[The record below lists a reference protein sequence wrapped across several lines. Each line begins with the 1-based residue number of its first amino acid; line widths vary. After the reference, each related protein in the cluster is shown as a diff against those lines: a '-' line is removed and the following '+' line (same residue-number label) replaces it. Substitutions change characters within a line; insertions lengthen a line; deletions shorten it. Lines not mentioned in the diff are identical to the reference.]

1 MKILSVR
8 LENLNSLRGKHFI
21 DFTDPAFASGLFAIT
36 GPTGAGKST
45 VLDAICLALFH
56 RTPRQDNVSQGQ
68 NELMSTGLGE
78 CSAEVEFATG
88 GKGYRATWTQHR
100 SRKTADGALQPPK
113 ASLSDLD
120 GNLLT
125 ERAGQTELA
134 ISTVL
139 GLSFD
144 QFSRSVLLAQG
155 GFDAFL
161 KARDNERA
169 ELLEKLTGTEVYGEI
184 SKAVHERNR
193 EQAEGLRLLRGQ
205 QGNITLMGEEEL
217 ALVQTALE
225 EAQTAHASLEV
236 QRKGADVALQWL
248 KALEGLVA
256 SVERAVADLAQV
268 EQESQVAQP
277 QLGVL
282 ALGEKAEPFRSAHEG
297 LLRAHA
303 HQSTCQQHLKGLRDT
318 HIETAEV
325 HRTATWRALSCSQG
339 MLKAS
344 QEALDRHKLAIG
356 RVGDETVSLGV
367 DSRLGEN
374 LVAWRQLDKAVSVCV
389 SQWQEDK
396 GNAATATEAV
406 KFAEQRIVEARA
418 FAEQKSAQL
427 QETTVALESAQRELA
442 QAQGGKTRDDVLSE
456 VHRLQARRGS
466 LEALKPIFARRG
478 RATEQHAATT
488 ERLDREKASE
498 PGLKAT
504 SDRLLNELG
513 AAKTLRTTLNTA
525 VDQARHIRSLAEER
539 DGLAPGAPCPLCG
552 SSEHPAIDQYKEVDP
567 APFEQQLRI
576 QEGIVEALD
585 GQLAQARAE
594 HQGCQA
600 RLANAEGELATQA
613 DGMAATEAE
622 WSDAC
627 LALEV
632 NPDNDEELEDLIQG
646 AVGVHAKADQ
656 LRGLVIQRE
665 GLVSTAKLTCEAA
678 TAAHRGAA
686 EQLSLREASRIAA
699 AKAETE
705 ARGRVDQAATRVEH
719 ARDELREALPGA
731 VLPANMTQWL
741 VDQGAVWT
749 RYGELSA
756 QHTQLQEQLPT
767 LQHEGANAGE
777 SAKRWMQAW
786 ERGEWGEP
794 APIEVPPDRF
804 ARSVQEVE
812 TAAAALM
819 RLTGQLQAGEQQLE
833 QAEATTLSAAQEW
846 VGAVD
851 ASGFSSREELV
862 GAFLAPAELERL
874 REVRNCLE
882 RRRVQAQAVHVER
895 SAQLAAHREDP
906 KTDKLK
912 GEVQAELDRLT
923 AEAGALQG
931 QVIHHATCLQ
941 TDRELRQTWTGL
953 LAQIE
958 IAQRDH
964 DDWQH
969 LNGLVGSAN
978 GQLFRRFAQGLTL
991 DRLVY
996 LANKHLRSLDG
1007 GHFSVARG
1015 ATDLGLVVEDAW
1027 DAGARRDASTLSGG
1041 ESFLVS
1047 LALALGLS
1055 DLVSQNIQIDSFFLD
1070 EGFGTLDP
1078 DALAQAMDA
1087 IESLNASGKLIGVIS
1102 HVDAVKDR
1110 IPVQI
1115 KVVPT
1120 SRPGSSRL
1128 ELPVLG

>member
-8 LENLNSLRGKHFI
+8 LENLNSLRGKHLI
-21 DFTDPAFASGLFAIT
+21 NFTDPAFASGLFAIT

-56 RTPRQDNVSQGQ
+56 RTPRQENVSQGQ
-68 NELMSTGLGE
+68 NELMSTGMGE

-100 SRKTADGALQPPK
+100 SRRATDGTLQPPK

-125 ERAGQTELA
+125 ERAGETERA

-184 SKAVHERNR
+184 SKAVHERSR

-217 ALVQTALE
+217 ALAQAALE
-225 EAQTAHASLEV
+225 EAQTAHALLEL
-236 QRKGADVALQWL
+236 QRQSADVALQWL

-256 SVERAVADLAQV
+256 SVERAVTDIAQV
-268 EQESQVAQP
+268 EQESQAAQP
-277 QLGVL
+277 QLGAL
-282 ALGEKAEPFRSAHEG
+282 ALGEKAEPFRSLHEG
-297 LLRAHA
+297 LLRAQA
-303 HQSTCQQHLKGLRDT
+303 HHSTCQQQLKGLRDT
-318 HIETAEV
+318 HAETAEA
-325 HRTATWRALSCSQG
+325 HRAATWKALSCSQG

-356 RVGDETVSLGV
+356 RVGDEIVSLGV

-374 LVAWRQLDKAVSVCV
+374 LVAWRQLDKAVSLCV
-389 SQWQEDK
+389 LHWQEDK
-396 GNAATATEAV
+396 GKAATATAAV
-406 KFAEQRIVEARA
+406 KAAEQQIVGAHA
-418 FAEQKSAQL
+418 FAEQKSAQM
-427 QETTVALESAQRELA
+427 QESTVAVEAAQQQLA
-442 QAQGGKTRDDVLSE
+442 QALAGKTRDEVLND
-456 VHRLQARRGS
+456 VHRLQTRMGS
-466 LEALKPIFARRG
+466 LEALKPIFARRIK
-478 RATEQHAATT
+478 AKEQHARTA
-488 ERLDREKASE
+488 ERFDSEKAAE

-513 AAKTLRTTLNTA
+513 AAKTLRNTLNAA

-552 SSEHPAIDQYKEVDP
+552 SSEHPAIEEYKEVDP

-585 GQLAQARAE
+585 SQLAQARSE
-594 HQGCQA
+594 HLRCQA
-600 RLANAEGELATQA
+600 RLTSAEGEMVTQA
-613 DGMAATEAE
+613 DSMAAAEEE
-622 WSDAC
+622 WSGAC
-627 LALEV
+627 LVLEV
-632 NPDNDEELEDLIQG
+632 NPENAEQLEDLIQS
-646 AVGVHAKADQ
+646 AVGVHAEADQ

-665 GLVSTAKLTCEAA
+665 GLVNTARLAFDAA
-678 TAAHRGAA
+678 TASHRGAA
-686 EQLSLREASRIAA
+686 EQLGLREASRIAA
-699 AKAETE
+699 GQAEEE
-705 ARGRVDQAATRVEH
+705 AQGRVDQAAVRVEH
-719 ARDELREALPGA
+719 AQDELREALAGA
-731 VLPANMTQWL
+731 VLPADMTQWL
-741 VDQGAVWT
+741 VDQGVLWV
-749 RYGELSA
+749 RYGELSVR
-756 QHTQLQEQLPT
+756 HTQLQDQLPT
-767 LQHEGANAGE
+767 LLHEVANAGE
-777 SAKRWMQAW
+777 TAKQWKQAW
-786 ERGEWGEP
+786 ERGEWDEP
-794 APIEVPPDRF
+794 ASIDVPPDRF
-804 ARSVQEVE
+804 ARSVQEAE
-812 TAAAALM
+812 AAAAALM
-819 RLTGQLQAGEQQLE
+819 RLVGQLQSGEQQLE
-833 QAEATTLSAAQEW
+833 QAEATTLLAEQDW

-851 ASGFSSREELV
+851 ASRFSSREELV
-862 GAFLAPAELERL
+862 GAFLAPTELARL
-874 REVRNCLE
+874 REVRSRLE

-895 SAQLAAHREDP
+895 SAQLAAHQEDP
-906 KTDKLK
+906 KADKPK
-912 GEVQAELDRLT
+912 EEVQPELDRLT
-923 AEAGALQG
+923 ADASALHG
-931 QVIHHATCLQ
+931 QVIHHATRLQ
-941 TDRELRQTWTGL
+941 TDAELRQTWTGL

-958 IAQRDH
+958 VAQRDH

-1102 HVDAVKDR
+1102 HVDAIKDR

>member
-8 LENLNSLRGKHFI
+8 LENLNSLRGKHLI
-21 DFTDPAFASGLFAIT
+21 NFTDPAFASGLFAIT

-56 RTPRQDNVSQGQ
+56 RTPRQENVSQGQ
-68 NELMSTGLGE
+68 NELMSTGMGE
-78 CSAEVEFATG
+78 CSAEVEFETG

-100 SRKTADGALQPPK
+100 SRKAADGTLQPPK

-125 ERAGQTELA
+125 ERAGETERA

-184 SKAVHERNR
+184 SKAVHERSR

-217 ALVQTALE
+217 ALAQAALE
-225 EAQTAHASLEV
+225 EAQTAHALLDL
-236 QRKGADVALQWL
+236 QRRDADVALQWL

-256 SVERAVADLAQV
+256 LVEQAVADLAQV

-277 QLGVL
+277 QLGALV
-282 ALGEKAEPFRSAHEG
+282 LGETAEPFRSVHEG
-297 LLRAHA
+297 LVRAHA
-303 HQSTCQQHLKGLRDT
+303 HHSTCQQHLKGLRDT
-318 HIETAEV
+318 HAETAEA
-325 HRTATWRALSCSQG
+325 HRTATWKTLSCSQS

-356 RVGDETVSLGV
+356 RMGDEIVSLGV
-367 DSRLGEN
+367 DGRLGEN
-374 LVAWRQLDKAVSVCV
+374 LVAWRQLDKAVSLCV

-396 GNAATATEAV
+396 GKAATATAAV
-406 KFAEQRIVEARA
+406 KAAEQQIVEARA

-427 QETTVALESAQRELA
+427 QEATLALESAQQALA
-442 QAQGGKTRDDVLSE
+442 QALGGKTRDEVLSE
-456 VHRLQARRGS
+456 VHRSQTRKGS

-478 RATEQHAATT
+478 RAIEQHARTA

-498 PGLKAT
+498 PGLKAS
-504 SDRLLNELG
+504 SDRLANELG
-513 AAKTLRTTLNTA
+513 EAKTLRNTLSAA
-525 VDQARHIRSLAEER
+525 VDQFRHIRSLAEER

-552 SSEHPAIDQYKEVDP
+552 SAEHPAIEEYKKVDP
-567 APFEQQLRI
+567 APYEQQLRI
-576 QEGIVEALD
+576 QEGVVEALEA
-585 GQLAQARAE
+585 QLAQARAE
-594 HQGCQA
+594 HLRCQE
-600 RLANAEGELATQA
+600 RLTSAEGELATQA
-613 DGMAATEAE
+613 DSMAAAE
-622 WSDAC
+622 GDWSSAC

-632 NPDNDEELEDLIQG
+632 NPENADQLEDLLQD
-646 AVGVHAKADQ
+646 AVGIHTEADQ
-656 LRGLVIQRE
+656 LRGVVIQRE
-665 GLVSTAKLTCEAA
+665 GLVSNAKLTCEAA
-678 TAAHRGAA
+678 TTAERGAA

-699 AKAETE
+699 TQAETE
-705 ARGRVDQAATRVEH
+705 AQGRVDQAAMRVEH

-741 VDQGAVWT
+741 VDQGAMWA

-767 LQHEGANAGE
+767 LQHEVSNAGE
-777 SAKRWMQAW
+777 SAKHWKQAW
-786 ERGEWGEP
+786 ERGEWDEP
-794 APIEVPPDRF
+794 APIAVPPDRF
-804 ARSVQEVE
+804 ASYVQEVDI
-812 TAAAALM
+812 AAAALM
-819 RLTGQLQAGEQQLE
+819 RMAGQVQSGEHQLE
-833 QAEATTLSAAQEW
+833 QAETATLSAEQDWA
-846 VGAVD
+846 GAVD
-851 ASGFSSREELV
+851 ASGFFSPEELV
-862 GAFLAPAELERL
+862 GALLAPPELARL
-874 REVRNCLE
+874 REVKSSLE
-882 RRRVQAQAVHVER
+882 RRKLQAQAVQVER
-895 SAQLAAHREDP
+895 SGQLAAHREAP
-906 KTDKLK
+906 KTDKPK
-912 GEVQAELDRLT
+912 EEMQAELNRLT
-923 AEAGALQG
+923 ADASALHG
-931 QVIHHATCLQ
+931 QVIHNATRLQ
-941 TDRELRQTWTGL
+941 TDAELRQTWTGL

-958 IAQRDH
+958 VAQRDH

-1087 IESLNASGKLIGVIS
+1087 IERLNASGKLIGVIS
-1102 HVDAVKDR
+1102 HVEAVKDR

-1120 SRPGSSRL
+1120 SRPGSSSL
-1128 ELPVLG
+1128 ELPALG